1 MFPFIWSVACVN
13 GDFVSN
19 TCFAESWL
27 RANQDGEPTGAIA
40 ALMSTINQSWSPPME
55 GEDEMVDI
63 LVESYYDNIKRTFG
77 GLSMNGCMKMNDSYG
92 SDGDQMTDTWNC
104 FGDPSVMVRTAYPFS
119 LSVDYQ
125 DPVPLGTTELTVTT
139 NATEG
144 LVSLTFQNQIIAS
157 AYINGGSAIL
167 TFSPLNNLEEFTL
180 TVTSY
185 NRTPFISTLTVV
197 GQPGQVLNPVP
208 ADGQGNIV
216 PFTKLYWEDGLGGIP
231 DQYTVYFGTDNPP
244 TNIVNGDIVY
254 DKIYTLPA
262 ELQYE
267 TQYYWRIDATNQYGT
282 TVGQIWQFITAAP
295 PDENF
300 ETGDFLSF
308 DWTFGGDLPWIIDSE
323 NPYNGLYC
331 AKSGIIGDN
340 QTSSLAV
347 ELEIDAIFSVP
358 ISFYKMISSD
368 IGDKLQFII
377 DDEIVDEWTGLTAY
391 SLETYLVTAGVHTFE
406 WRYVKNASGSVG
418 DDCAW
423 IDYIYFPPL
432 SNPQVNAGD
441 DATICEGTTYT
452 LSGQA
457 INYNSLEWISSGDG
471 TFDDPA
477 ILNPL
482 YTPGQQDYE
491 TGSAVITLTVYTQ
504 TQSVSDDMVL
514 HFNPLPDVPS
524 NPVGPTYVDIYY
536 TPSSE
541 YTSEG
546 ALNATSY
553 SWKLT
558 PEDAG
563 NLLSDGSECIVN
575 WNSGFLGIATLSVKG
590 INDCGQGPYSDVLEI
605 TVDNTVGF
613 DENDMNI
620 NILPNPNSGQFKV
633 DIYTAKQERISIRIL
648 DLLGNKVFEDNSAQI
663 NGNFSRIFD
672 LRNNKKGLYM
682 LFIDGDSFR
691 VNKRVIIQ

>member
-1 MFPFIWSVACVN
+1 
-13 GDFVSN
+13 
-19 TCFAESWL
+19 
-27 RANQDGEPTGAIA
+27 
-40 ALMSTINQSWSPPME
+40 
-55 GEDEMVDI
+55 
-63 LVESYYDNIKRTFG
+63 
-77 GLSMNGCMKMNDSYG
+77 
-92 SDGDQMTDTWNC
+92 
-104 FGDPSVMVRTAYPFS
+104 
-119 LSVDYQ
+119 
-125 DPVPLGTTELTVTT
+125 
-139 NATEG
+139 
-144 LVSLTFQNQIIAS
+144 
-157 AYINGGSAIL
+157 
-167 TFSPLNNLEEFTL
+167 
-180 TVTSY
+180 
-185 NRTPFISTLTVV
+185 
-197 GQPGQVLNPVP
+197 
-208 ADGQGNIV
+208 
-216 PFTKLYWEDGLGGIP
+216 
-231 DQYTVYFGTDNPP
+231 
-244 TNIVNGDIVY
+244 
-254 DKIYTLPA
+254 
-262 ELQYE
+262 
-267 TQYYWRIDATNQYGT
+267 
-282 TVGQIWQFITAAP
+282 
-295 PDENF
+295 
-300 ETGDFLSF
+300 
-308 DWTFGGDLPWIIDSE
+308 
-323 NPYNGLYC
+323 
-331 AKSGIIGDN
+331 
-340 QTSSLAV
+340 
-347 ELEIDAIFSVP
+347 
-358 ISFYKMISSD
+358 
-368 IGDKLQFII
+368 
-377 DDEIVDEWTGLTAY
+377 
-391 SLETYLVTAGVHTFE
+391 
-406 WRYVKNASGSVG
+406 
-418 DDCAW
+418 
-423 IDYIYFPPL
+423 
-432 SNPQVNAGD
+432 
-441 DATICEGTTYT
+441 
-452 LSGQA
+452 
-457 INYNSLEWISSGDG
+457 LEWISSGDG